1 MNNLKWVSFNQNNSG
16 GYYIQNEDV
25 SALVCI
31 QGKSLEQIKR
41 KAESLFSGN
50 DSYCECCGE
59 RWSTWV
65 DEDDMMDEPYYYD
78 TPLKDSFDEY
88 GNGSYAT
95 LHFHNGEV
103 RYVNQHE
110 GDYVENEVC
119 PDDN

>member
-1 MNNLKWVSFNQNNSG
+1 MSNLKWVSFNQNNSG

-31 QGKSLEQIKR
+31 QGKSLAQIKR

-59 RWSTWV
+59 RWGTWV
-65 DEDDMMDEPYYYD
+65 DEDDMMDEPYYYNK
-78 TPLKDSFDEY
+78 PLKDSFDTY
-88 GNGSYAT
+88 DNGSYAT

-103 RYVNQHE
+103 RYVKKHE
-110 GDYVENEVC
+110 GDYVELEVC

>member
-1 MNNLKWVSFNQNNSG
+1 MNNLKWISFNQNNSG

-31 QGKSLEQIKR
+31 QGKSLDQIKR

-65 DEDDMMDEPYYYD
+65 DEGDMMDEPYYYD
-78 TPLKDSFDEY
+78 KPLKELFDAY
-88 GNGSYAT
+88 GDESYAT
-95 LHFHNGEV
+95 LHLHNGEV
-103 RYVNQHE
+103 RYVKKHE
-110 GDYVENEVC
+110 GDYVELEVR
-119 PDDN
+119 PDEH